1 MEEAMFCKGCWIQ
14 WHGIIPIRG
23 PLSMPFRLF
32 GIKPSKM
39 NPNICN
45 LCETKFTKIEHTKQI
60 VFPATVMFADIRGYT
75 SFSEI
80 MDIPSVACLLSGFY
94 ENCGH
99 VIWERDGLII
109 KLIGDAML
117 GVFNFPITRND
128 HVKQA
133 VISGLEL
140 QRKCL
145 TMKASLE
152 KPEEYSKD
160 LGIGVGIHT
169 GNIAVGEIGQFCKD
183 FTVIGDVVNLA
194 ARLQGVAKLGEV
206 VISEDVYREVQ
217 NDFPNANAQMYE
229 LKGIKDRIK
238 AYVLGS

>member
-1 MEEAMFCKGCWIQ
+1 MDNAMFCKGCWIQ
-14 WHGIIPIRG
+14 WHGIVPIRG

-32 GIKPSKM
+32 GIKPSQM

-45 LCETKFTKIEHTKQI
+45 LCETQFTRIKHAKQI
-60 VFPATVMFADIRGYT
+60 TYPATIMFADIRGYT
-75 SFSEI
+75 SYSDI
-80 MDIPSVACLLSGFY
+80 MNLPSVARLLSGFY
-94 ENCGH
+94 ENCGY
-99 VIWERDGLII
+99 VIWERDGVIL
-109 KLIGDAML
+109 KLMGDAML
-117 GVFNFPITRND
+117 GVFNFPITRED

-145 TMKASLE
+145 NMKASLE
-152 KPEEYSKD
+152 KPEECPTE

-194 ARLQGVAKLGEV
+194 ARLQGVAKSGEV
-206 VISEDVYREVQ
+206 VITEDVYREVKD
-217 NDFPNANAQMYE
+217 DFPKANTQIYE
-229 LKGIKDRIK
+229 IRGIKNPIK
-238 AYVLGS
+238 AYVLHP